1 MASTSPVAAV
11 FGCTGLVGS
20 NILSTLLA
28 AKSTA
33 GTVHTVSRRQ
43 PKAEGPKL
51 RATIEPSTE
60 QWAAKLA
67 ALQPPPTTVYSAVG
81 TTRAAAGGLENQRK
95 IDHDLN
101 VEIAKAAKKAG
112 AKTFVFISS
121 AGTRGMLA
129 ARAPY
134 SQMKIGVE
142 DTIKEL
148 DFDHA
153 VIVRPGLIM
162 GQREE
167 SRTAEGLLQGFFNGL
182 GKLSTAA
189 KDFMAQD
196 ADVIARAAVAAAVQ
210 AEQGKAPSKYW
221 ILEQADI
228 IRLGRTEW
236 KDFYK
241 ELHQPTN
248 PAITVYRD
256 NSVGTDRSSTMTTAR
271 PSIVGPDSGPEPP
284 FPYKMEGKV
293 ISGFGRGSKELGIPT
308 ANLPVDA
315 TITPWISSIPSG
327 VYYGWASLQ
336 LPPSHPESP
345 SPPDTTTPS
354 SSPSPPYI
362 VFPMVMSIGYNP
374 FYNNTERSAEVHILH
389 KFTADFYD
397 APMRLLILGF
407 IREEKNY
414 DSLEALV
421 KDINT
426 DCDVARASLDRKAWV
441 PRGGL
446 LHPAVGV
453 REKQGDLDGS
463 WLVRSDDSP
472 SV

>member
-1 MASTSPVAAV
+1 MASASPVAAV

-20 NILSTLLA
+20 NILSTLLE
-28 AKSTA
+28 AKSNP

-43 PKAEGPKL
+43 PKAEGAKL
-51 RATIEPSTE
+51 RATVEPSSE

-67 ALQPPPTTVYSAVG
+67 ALQPPAMTVYSAVG

-101 VEIAKAAKKAG
+101 VEIARAAKKAG
-112 AKTFVFISS
+112 TKTFVFISS

-148 DFDHA
+148 DFDQA

-167 SRTAEGLLQGFFNGL
+167 SRAAEGLLQGFFNGL
-182 GKLSTAA
+182 GRVSTAA

-236 KDFYK
+236 KDF
-241 ELHQPTN
+241 QIA
-248 PAITVYRD
+248 PAK
-256 NSVGTDRSSTMTTAR
+256 SSTMATAR
-271 PSIVGPDSGPEPP
+271 PNIVGPDSGPESP
-284 FPYKMEGKV
+284 FPYKMEGK
-293 ISGFGRGSKELGIPT
+293 LGIPT

-315 TITPWISSIPSG
+315 TITPWISSISSG

-345 SPPDTTTPS
+345 SSGAAPSPS
-354 SSPSPPYI
+354 SSPYT

-397 APMRLLILGF
+397 VPMRLLILGF

-426 DCDVARASLDRKAWV
+426 DCDVARTSLDRKAWV
-441 PRGGL
+441 PQGGL
-446 LHPAVGV
+446 LHPAVDV

-463 WLVRSDDSP
+463 WLVRPNESP
-472 SV
+472 SA